1 MYEKVLIFIK
11 IIKFSSVQSL
21 SCVQLFATP
30 WITACQAFLSIT
42 NSQSSLRL
50 TSTESV
56 MTPSNH
62 LILCRPLLL
71 LPPIPPSIRVFVVK
85 SRGPAAHS
93 SKAKKETSW
102 SKGKFAFYVGGWQ
115 LGQWGGLLF
124 KDRVPLPLTH
134 RPANDNPWPR
144 VFIDGGRGFH
154 AETAQSPLK
163 VILKLVISGL
173 KSIILIVLGTVFSSR
188 VGSVG
193 SHFLGSILR
202 IVAGYVMATVW
213 SSYS

>member
-1 MYEKVLIFIK
+1 M
-11 IIKFSSVQSL
+11 S
-21 SCVQLFATP
+21 
-30 WITACQAFLSIT
+30 
-42 NSQSSLRL
+42 
-50 TSTESV
+50 
-56 MTPSNH
+56 
-62 LILCRPLLL
+62 
-71 LPPIPPSIRVFVVK
+71 
-85 SRGPAAHS
+85 
-93 SKAKKETSW
+93 
-102 SKGKFAFYVGGWQ
+102 
-115 LGQWGGLLF
+115 